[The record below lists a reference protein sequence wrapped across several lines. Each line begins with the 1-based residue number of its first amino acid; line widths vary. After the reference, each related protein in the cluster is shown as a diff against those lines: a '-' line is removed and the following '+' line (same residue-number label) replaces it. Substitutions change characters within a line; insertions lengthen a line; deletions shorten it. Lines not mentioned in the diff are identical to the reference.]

1 MQGETSETGPEAPS
15 AERSAPAAD
24 IEDAIRRSLG
34 GFEPAVEEALF
45 GGVAETASA
54 LESFCVEILSSPVR
68 ACLFYSSHT
77 GATAGLE
84 LADGRRLVVKAHQ
97 TWMSDAAHLRAV
109 VLVQQRLVSAGFPC
123 PRPLLGPVPF
133 GAGLA
138 TVEELL
144 DQGEECDAHQPSLRP
159 AMAKL
164 LHDLVCVAGSPPSGM
179 RPGFLQMHND
189 LYPRP
194 HHRSYDFERTAVGA
208 EWIDRRAAEALAVL
222 REARMPE
229 VVGHHDWATKHLRW
243 NGDQVVAVYDWDSLG
258 VAAEPVVA
266 ANAAAHFTATWDMPL
281 SRVWPTADEREAFLA
296 DYQDARGRSFT
307 HQERRI
313 VDAAVMYQLAYT
325 SRVEHSVSQGEW
337 LEDSCRHLLSE
348 LSDLA

>member
-1 MQGETSETGPEAPS
+1 MSGSRPEGQS
-15 AERSAPAAD
+15 AGRSAPAAE
-24 IEDAIRRSLG
+24 IEDAIKRSLG
-34 GFEPAVEEALF
+34 GFGTDVEEALF

-54 LESFCVEILSSPVR
+54 LESFCVEFLGSPVR
-68 ACLFYSSHT
+68 ACLFYSSHI
-77 GATAGLE
+77 GAAAGLE

-109 VLVQQRLVSAGFPC
+109 VLVQRRLASAGFPC
-123 PRPLLGPVPF
+123 PRPLLGPVPL

-138 TVEELL
+138 TVEEFL
-144 DQGEECDAHQPSLRP
+144 DQGEERDAHQPSVRP

-164 LHDLVCVAGSPPSGM
+164 LHHLLCVAGSPPSGM
-179 RPGFLQMHND
+179 GPGFLQRHHD

-194 HHRSYDFERTAVGA
+194 HHRRYDFEATAAGA

-222 REARMPE
+222 RDARMPN
-229 VVGHHDWATKHLRW
+229 VVGHHDWSTKHLRW
-243 NGDQVVAVYDWDSLG
+243 EGNQVVAVYDWDSLG
-258 VAAEPVVA
+258 VAPEPVVV
-266 ANAAAHFTATWDMPL
+266 ANAAAHFSATWDIPV
-281 SRVWPTADEREAFLA
+281 SRVWPTAGEREAFLA
-296 DYQDARGRSFT
+296 DYQAARGRAFT

-325 SRVEHSVSQGEW
+325 SRVEHSINQGEW
-337 LEDSCRHLLSE
+337 LEDSCRQLLSE